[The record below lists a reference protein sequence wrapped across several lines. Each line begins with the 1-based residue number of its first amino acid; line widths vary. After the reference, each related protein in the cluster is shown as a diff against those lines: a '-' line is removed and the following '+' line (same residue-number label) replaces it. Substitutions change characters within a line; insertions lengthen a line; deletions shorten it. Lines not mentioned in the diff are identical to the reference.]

1 MGKRRGAARSRP
13 DEYIHYGKPEMVTV
27 TVREPVYE
35 NGNIRWVSHTDTV
48 PGTST
53 DSRTARDTGPLPR
66 TERTQGFHHD
76 KCEGQRGIK
85 WLYRRD
91 GRDWCRPCYEFRF
104 GISPY
109 LDEKCES

>member
-1 MGKRRGAARSRP
+1 MGKRRGVVRSRP
-13 DEYIHYGKPEMVTV
+13 SEYIPFGKPETVEV
-27 TVREPVYE
+27 TVRTPVYE
-35 NGNIRWVSHTDTV
+35 NGNIRWVTHTERV
-48 PGTST
+48 VGTSS
-53 DSRTARDTGPLPR
+53 DSRTARDTPPMPR
-66 TERTQGFHHD
+66 NQRTLDFHHD
-76 KCEGQRGIK
+76 GCEGRRGVR